1 MDACLLVT
9 TMDDEKPEP
18 EIPSEIT
25 FNFNEGP
32 DYRVIRAD
40 GAWAGITPQLEIQFA
55 LFNDLQPMPNTT
67 RHKVLPNGAVGPEI
81 ARDAD
86 EGIDREVSVMV
97 VMNPAVVMQ
106 FIKLLQGMLGQVVT

>member
-1 MDACLLVT
+1 
-9 TMDDEKPEP
+9 
-18 EIPSEIT
+18 
-25 FNFNEGP
+25 
-32 DYRVIRAD
+32 
-40 GAWAGITPQLEIQFA
+40 
-55 LFNDLQPMPNTT
+55 MPNTT

-106 FIKLLQGMLGQVVT
+106 FIKLLQGMLGQVVTQLKAQNVQVEPFMTNLENAAKASE